1 MIAFCATNA
10 KKESPRLHRPLAH
23 SERGFTLL
31 ETLVAVSVFLV
42 VAAIGFST
50 LGPAIRDARINGAY
64 NLVLEQ
70 MRQARALAV
79 QNRKTYL
86 LTFNPA
92 GLPPGIHG
100 VQINQLNGGAV
111 GAIYH
116 DVPVTLPT
124 DVHFQVLPG
133 VPNTNATA
141 PDNLGAGSPAIQFDI
156 GVSGGTLNQ
165 IYFFPDG
172 SARDIN
178 NNINNGIVYIAR
190 DGDLY
195 SSHAITLFGAA
206 GRVRGWR
213 LYPPSGVSGA
223 ASWSQQ

>member
-1 MIAFCATNA
+1 MTAFCATNA
-10 KKESPRLHRPLAH
+10 KAAFFGRPRPTDQPRQ
-23 SERGFTLL
+23 GFTLL
-31 ETLVAVSVFLV
+31 EVLVAISVFLV
-42 VAAIGFST
+42 VTAIGFST

-64 NLVLEQ
+64 NSVLEE
-70 MRQARALAV
+70 MRQCRALAI

-100 VQINQLNGGAV
+100 VQINQLNAGAV

-116 DVPVTLPT
+116 DVPVTLPS
-124 DVHFQVLPG
+124 DVHFQVLAG
-133 VPNTNATA
+133 VPNTNAAA

-156 GVSGGTLNQ
+156 GVAGGTLNQ

-178 NNINNGIVYIAR
+178 NNVNNGIVYIAR

-213 LYPPSGVSGA
+213 LYPPSGAAGA